1 MTSISKTTIW
11 LMIYLQLLVTSTARA
26 ATSTG
31 LLGDIKEKTV
41 ETGKAAGFDVK
52 RDIRE
57 SIAIMIKGLLGFLG
71 ILSTIMDDV
80 GIFDFFYDKQYI
92 LMIYGALLFTIAYFQ
107 FSAKQKYRKIY
118 KEFKNEPRGRR
129 IVGNI
134 LATLYFFG
142 SIGFM
147 MWIDKLVRILIR

>member
-71 ILSTIMDDV
+71 ILFTVLI
-80 GIFDFFYDKQYI
+80 
-92 LMIYGALLFTIAYFQ
+92 IYAGWQWMTAGGNEEQVAKAKKTLNNASIGLFLVIIAYAL
-107 FSAKQKYRKIY
+107 SVWI
-118 KEFKNEPRGRR
+118 FKV
-129 IVGNI
+129 IDQAVGN
-134 LATLYFFG
+134 T
-142 SIGFM
+142 
-147 MWIDKLVRILIR
+147 KPTP

>member
-1 MTSISKTTIW
+1 MKLINKAMRYIYYKFYVISQIFWGKEREPHINAVM
-11 LMIYLQLLVTSTARA
+11 MIS
-26 ATSTG
+26 ATYY
-31 LLGDIKEKTV
+31 
-41 ETGKAAGFDVK
+41 
-52 RDIRE
+52 
-57 SIAIMIKGLLGFLG
+57 AISLGFLG